1 MPVNTSRIQIFTNS
15 LKGVFGWFYSRT
27 IDVFFGGRAYETYN
41 ATKIV
46 QCSNLVN
53 PSIDC
58 CEDSELVTPLRPTP
72 ILKRTAMPIYRI
84 AIQKDA
90 ECQVNFSTKASANVY
105 CQAKPYYRSVKVGTR
120 PIQRKE
126 IATSPMK
133 GSQNDLD
140 STLQSSEMSSDDVHG
155 DSSYAPSEYAS
166 NYSDESSI
174 VAFRKTNDMET
185 LRSLLIGLM
194 KQHPKVYVGLTNS
207 TLCILY
213 RLEKFCKKPK
223 VNLMIVL
230 YNKN

>member
-1 MPVNTSRIQIFTNS
+1 MRNTNEI
-15 LKGVFGWFYSRT
+15 
-27 IDVFFGGRAYETYN
+27 
-41 ATKIV
+41 
-46 QCSNLVN
+46 
-53 PSIDC
+53 
-58 CEDSELVTPLRPTP
+58 
-72 ILKRTAMPIYRI
+72 ILLCML
-84 AIQKDA
+84 
-90 ECQVNFSTKASANVY
+90 
-105 CQAKPYYRSVKVGTR
+105 QAKPYYRSVKVGTR

-126 IATSPMK
+126 IATSPIE
-133 GSQNDLD
+133 GSKKQNDLD

-155 DSSYAPSEYAS
+155 DSSYAASEYAS

-194 KQHPKVYVGLTNS
+194 KQHPKVYIGLTNS

-230 YNKN
+230 YKKN